1 MTMTRPCAEG
11 AEDLVRPEY
20 LCAFVLEKANSR
32 HVSPG
37 EREHGKALPL
47 AQPAIDEFQS
57 LKLSSNLVLA
67 CSQSARCKQ
76 NG

>member
-1 MTMTRPCAEG
+1 MKRSCALGEEG
-11 AEDLVRPEY
+11 LLRPEY
-20 LCAFVLEKANSR
+20 ICAFVLEKANSR
-32 HVSPG
+32 HGSPG

-57 LKLSSNLVLA
+57 LKLSSNLSFA